1 MLMNSLNNTQITK
14 MEEKSPR
21 LTEEKILK
29 ISP

>member
-14 MEEKSPR
+14 MEEKAPI
-21 LTEEKILK
+21 LTEEKILE